1 MKKRKLRVAVI
12 GAGAFGGWSA
22 LYLQRAGVS
31 RSPGIDQGDLC
42 SRPLQV
48 ERRPASE
55 STSTNHRDAKFAL
68 LHGSGPVQG
77 IVVVDEPASGKS
89 ARSSTFTWEVALDF
103 PRPAER
109 IIAPMIDDPVLD
121 SVSLRFLESSWQF
134 SISIVC

>member
-1 MKKRKLRVAVI
+1 
-12 GAGAFGGWSA
+12 
-22 LYLQRAGVS
+22 
-31 RSPGIDQGDLC
+31 
-42 SRPLQV
+42 
-48 ERRPASE
+48 
-55 STSTNHRDAKFAL
+55 
-68 LHGSGPVQG
+68 
-77 IVVVDEPASGKS
+77 VVVDEPASGKS